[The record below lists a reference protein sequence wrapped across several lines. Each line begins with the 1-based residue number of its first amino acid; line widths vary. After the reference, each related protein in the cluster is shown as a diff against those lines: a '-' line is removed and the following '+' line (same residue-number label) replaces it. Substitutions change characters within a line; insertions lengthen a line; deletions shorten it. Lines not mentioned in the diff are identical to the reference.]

1 MNLLCFSGS
10 LRKASL
16 NKKLLKVEME
26 ILKGMA
32 GVEVTHVDLQELAFP
47 VYDGDIE
54 SAGIPAS
61 VQNFGDLIRKA
72 HGLVIASPEYNGS
85 ISSPLKNAVDWASRL
100 KPMPLEKKPVLLTGA
115 SPGGFGAVL
124 ALRHGRAPFEKLGN
138 FVHPSSFPV
147 SKAGEA
153 FTPEGNLAD
162 AASKQRLINLL
173 TDFVGFAKALSQ

>member
-16 NKKLLKVEME
+16 NKKLLKVEMD
-26 ILKGMA
+26 ILKA
-32 GVEVTHVDLQELAFP
+32 LPGVEVTSVDLQELQFP

-54 SAGIPAS
+54 AAGIPAS
-61 VQNFGDLIRKA
+61 VVRFGEMIAKA
-72 HGLVIASPEYNGS
+72 HGIVIASPEYNGS

-100 KPMPLEKKPVLLTGA
+100 RPMPLEKKPVLLTGA

-138 FVHPSSFPV
+138 FVHPGSFPL

-153 FTPEGNLAD
+153 FTPEGDLAD
-162 AASKQRLINLL
+162 AASKQRLTGLL
-173 TDFVGFAKALSQ
+173 TDFVGFVKKFT